1 MDDYCT
7 NCGASRGRR
16 YALAFDSG
24 TSLPDV
30 RLCEPCSES
39 FRAEGWID
47 VTARSSGL
55 SATHD

>member
-16 YALAFDSG
+16 YTLAFDSG

-30 RLCEPCSES
+30 RLCESCAES

-47 VTARSSGL
+47 VAARSSEL